1 MTTTTYSEFNQE
13 TEGLEV
19 AKAFAGQISGKTI
32 LVTGVNRGGIGFST
46 SLAFVS
52 RTSTGSGSPRLT
64 DSQKGVSIP
73 FPAHHSRS

>member
-1 MTTTTYSEFNQE
+1 MATTTHSEFNQE

-19 AKAFAGQISGKTI
+19 AKAFAGQINGKKI

-52 RTSTGSGSPRLT
+52 GTGSTELDT
-64 DSQKGVSIP
+64 N
-73 FPAHHSRS
+73 